1 MLTNL
6 EFTEHQRNVFCV
18 FSGRGVTD
26 LRTHLNNQ
34 MGDIALDINES
45 EVMSVNWSG
54 EIANVVN
61 NLIPNGNADDEDADG
76 DEELDAEVEGA

>member
-1 MLTNL
+1 MLTVL
-6 EFTEHQRNVFCV
+6 EFTDHQRSVFCV

-34 MGDIALDINES
+34 MGDIALEMNEP

-61 NLIPNGNADDEDADG
+61 NLIPNGNADDEDGDG